1 MHHVL
6 VRNFVM
12 TRSTKNRGILESMTQ
27 GKKLE
32 QPTSVVLLGAT
43 GDLAQKKLL
52 SSLMDL
58 YERGVLPDRFHVVAF
73 SKDALTTEEYRTFVR
88 TCIGKREKVYPP
100 GMLEAFLGSITY
112 VQGMFDDRE
121 AFERIRSALDEYDDS
136 IGMCTSKL
144 FYLAVPPTFYDT
156 IFEQIAHTKL
166 DQPCIVGEG
175 WTRILVEKPF
185 GSDLDHA
192 HYLED
197 KLSVLF
203 REEQI
208 YRIDHYLAKDAL
220 QNIIA
225 FRFSNGIFED
235 NWNRDY
241 VEAVYIR
248 VFENIDV
255 RTRGSFF
262 DGVGALRDVGQ
273 NHMLQMLA
281 LIAMENPEKLDAPS
295 IRSARAKVLRALRV
309 PTRDDIGTTIIKGQ
323 YEDYR
328 TTPNVDPNSK
338 TETYFALKTFVDTP
352 AWKGVPFYLEHG
364 KAMEESRTEITVR
377 FRSSKTCVCGER
389 EPHEHPNF
397 VRFTISPEQK
407 ITVRFWVRKPGLKYE
422 LEPNDLSFDRHS
434 TLPPGSTLAEAY
446 EEVLFDGICGDQ
458 TLFVSNDEQEAAWA
472 FVTKI
477 LKLWHDEEPLRYASQ
492 SKGPHSALIEEVRAM
507 THVLH

>member
-1 MHHVL
+1 M
-6 VRNFVM
+6 
-12 TRSTKNRGILESMTQ
+12 KKRGILGAMADC
-27 GKKLE
+27 KKIE

-58 YERGVLPDRFHVVAF
+58 YARGVLPDRFYIVGF
-73 SKDALTTEEYRTFVR
+73 SKDTHTNESYRTFVR
-88 TCIGKREKVYPP
+88 TCLETKGKTYAPEAVD
-100 GMLEAFLGSITY
+100 AFLQTIDY
-112 VQGMFDDRE
+112 VQGNFDDRDAFSRIKTALE
-121 AFERIRSALDEYDDS
+121 AYDDS

-144 FYLAVPPTFYDT
+144 FYLAVPPVFYDT

-166 DQPCIVGEG
+166 DQPCVVGEG

-248 VFENIDV
+248 VFEHIDV
-255 RTRGSFF
+255 HTRGSFF

-281 LIAMENPEKLDAPS
+281 LIAMENPKALDAVS
-295 IRSARAKVLRALRV
+295 IRSARADVLRALRK
-309 PTRDDIGTTIIKGQ
+309 PTQEDVGTTIVKGQ
-323 YEDYR
+323 YKTYR
-328 TTPNVDPNSK
+328 TTPNVASGSR

-352 AWKGVPFYLEHG
+352 AWRDVPFYLEHG
-364 KAMEESRTEITVR
+364 KAMNESRTEIMVR
-377 FRSSKTCVCGER
+377 FRSSKNCVCGER
-389 EPHEHPNF
+389 SPHEHPNF

-422 LEPNDLSFDRHS
+422 LEPNDLTFDRHA

-458 TLFVSNDEQEAAWA
+458 TLFVSNEEQEAAWT
-472 FVTKI
+472 FVTDI
-477 LKLWHDEEPLRYASQ
+477 LKLWRDEEPLHYAPGST
-492 SKGPHSALIEEVRAM
+492 GPESALIKEAHERI
-507 THVLH
+507 HLSN